1 MELYSR
7 GDAEVSRLNP
17 EDRLMRYL
25 EKNIKVYEKYLDM
38 IDPDNNS
45 LPADGFH
52 GLVMLNQDAKDYL
65 KHLGDYNAY
74 DPG

>member
-1 MELYSR
+1 
-7 GDAEVSRLNP
+7 
-17 EDRLMRYL
+17 MRYL